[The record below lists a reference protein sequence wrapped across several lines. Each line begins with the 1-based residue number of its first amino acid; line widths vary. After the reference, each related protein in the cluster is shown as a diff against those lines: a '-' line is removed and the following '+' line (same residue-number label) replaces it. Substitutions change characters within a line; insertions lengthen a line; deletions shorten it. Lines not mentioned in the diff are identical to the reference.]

1 MNSTHIISQDVF
13 DKIRSRFTNL
23 EMGDEQGEVT
33 SDPKE
38 ARFFDFD
45 YVVEGNNLGRVSISI
60 NETGALK
67 LFYSQGILEST
78 DEFIHQLWYDF
89 LREMRMFAKRRLL
102 RFDTR
107 DITKSNL
114 NKDDFQYLANTG
126 SKDNNMNMSES
137 AKFEGSKMTSRR
149 VLEKAVLIAKHNT
162 PISDES
168 RGARSRKNN
177 IKALYIENAEGE
189 RYKFP
194 FIYIAGAKA
203 MQRHVAN
210 GGRPYDEVGNHIVK
224 MCENIAQ
231 LTAFKRHVGSHDG
244 MNQEVNEI
252 VEKSN
257 SKLIALR
264 RQMESICGQAGYE
277 NWTAGVGGMSP
288 MDGDGLE
295 MDQATMENYK
305 SKFTVSSFK
314 EDLAQFFPLIHSIMQ
329 EAGTVELEDFVNED
343 DNDDQCDVCENPVD
357 SCTCDDTKESI
368 NFSTFEQWIDRVA
381 EGRLEPDTIMD
392 LKDLLDSGL
401 TLDVDGQSAI
411 DALQGIGVHDE
422 ELENQLKLLSDPEQ
436 GGDPKNDPKDTILK
450 WLANDD
456 PEAAQELGYAGQK
469 EPSAAED
476 SMDGDDEEQE
486 IEKQATP
493 KEVAEMVFSMYNR
506 DHKEQGL
513 GPFPRGDEGVITHVT
528 KELGEKAGIMAK
540 KLVEYLSGGQENEGM
555 AGAAL
560 GGVAG
565 AVVTKS
571 PAGAMAGADVGSDI
585 QDRLR
590 EAVEDRT
597 SYQVARYMFDKGIRY
612 SPENEKHIIS
622 KMDDAMKKLGM
633 THKQIY
639 YNLSYEEDFIPDTLS
654 ELQGMESAI
663 DELATGNPAPG
674 VVEGPADEPVYPD
687 DNADDKQWDDLDEVM
702 RLAGIQ
708 QEGLKDVAKKVG
720 GAVKA
725 GAKAVGKAITGPD
738 DDELLTRLEKETGG
752 KRPNAY
758 NKPKNEDI
766 DLMLKL
772 AGMAK

>member
-23 EMGDEQGEVT
+23 EMGDESGEVT
-33 SDPKE
+33 TDPKE

-45 YVVEGNNLGRVSISI
+45 FVVEGNNLGRVSISI

-67 LFYSQGILEST
+67 LFYSQGILEDS
-78 DEFIHQLWYDF
+78 DNFIHQLWYDF

-114 NKDDFQYLANTG
+114 NKDDFQYLANPG
-126 SKDNNMNMSES
+126 SKDNNMNMNES

-149 VLEKAVLIAKHNT
+149 VLEKAVLIAKHHT

-231 LTAFKRHVGSHDG
+231 LTAFKRHINSDG

-257 SKLIALR
+257 AKLVALR

-277 NWTAGVGGMSP
+277 NWTSGAGELGP
-288 MDGDGLE
+288 ADDGLE
-295 MDQATMENYK
+295 LDQATMENYK

-314 EDLAQFFPLIHSIMQ
+314 EDLAQYFPLIHSIMQ
-329 EAGTVELEDFVNED
+329 EAGTVDLEDYVSED
-343 DNDDQCDVCENPVD
+343 DDTEYCDACDRPVEK
-357 SCTCDDTKESI
+357 CACDDTKESI
-368 NFSTFEQWIDRVA
+368 NFETFENWADRIA
-381 EGRLEPDTIMD
+381 EGLLGMD
-392 LKDLLDSGL
+392 QLGELDGLLKQGL
-401 TLDVDGQSAI
+401 TLDTDGTSAI
-411 DALQGIGVHDE
+411 EALQGIGIHNDD
-422 ELENQLKLLSDPEQ
+422 LEDALRGLAKANP
-436 GGDPKNDPKDTILK
+436 GADPKDTILA
-450 WLANDD
+450 WLAKDD
-456 PEAAQELGYAGQK
+456 PEAAKELGYQSDEPAPDAEEPAPEVGAEKMPAG
-469 EPSAAED
+469 ED
-476 SMDGDDEEQE
+476 AVDGDDEKQE
-486 IEKQATP
+486 IKKSATP
-493 KEVAEMVFSMYNR
+493 KEVAEMVFTMYNR
-506 DHKEQGL
+506 NHKEQGL
-513 GPFPRGDEGVITHVT
+513 GPFPRGEEGVITHVT
-528 KELGEKAGIMAK
+528 KELGEAAGKMAET
-540 KLVEYLSGGQENEGM
+540 LVDYLSPGYKKTEGM

-560 GGVAG
+560 GGLAG
-565 AVVTKS
+565 AVATKT
-571 PAGAMAGADVGSDI
+571 PAGAMAGADIGSDI
-585 QDRLR
+585 QDKLG

-633 THKQIY
+633 NHKQIY
-639 YNLSYEEDFIPDTLS
+639 HHLSYEEDFIPDTLS
-654 ELQGMESAI
+654 ELQGMESAL
-663 DELATGNPAPG
+663 DELATGNPAPE
-674 VVEGPADEPVYPD
+674 VT
-687 DNADDKQWDDLDEVM
+687 DDLDEVM
-702 RLAGIQ
+702 RLAGMQ
-708 QEGLKDVAKKVG
+708 QEGLKDIAKKVG

-738 DDELLTRLEKETGG
+738 DDELLSRLEKETGG

-758 NKPKNEDI
+758 NKPKNEDVDVI
-766 DLMLKL
+766 LKL

>member
-33 SDPKE
+33 TDPKE

-45 YVVEGNNLGRVSISI
+45 FVVEGNNLGRVSISI

-78 DEFIHQLWYDF
+78 DEFIHHLWYDF

-126 SKDNNMNMSES
+126 SKDNNMNMNES

-149 VLEKAVLIAKHNT
+149 VLEKAVLVAKHHT

-210 GGRPYDEVGNHIVK
+210 GGRPYDEIGQHIVE

-231 LTAFKRHVGSHDG
+231 LTAFKRHVGNHDG

-252 VEKSN
+252 IEKSN
-257 SKLIALR
+257 SKLIMLR

-277 NWTAGVGGMSP
+277 NWTAGVGNMSP
-288 MDGDGLE
+288 VGGDGLE

-314 EDLAQFFPLIHSIMQ
+314 EDLAQYFPLIHSIMQ
-329 EAGTVELEDFVNED
+329 EAGTVELEDVVSED
-343 DNDDQCDVCENPVD
+343 DDTDHCDVCDHPME
-357 SCTCDDTKESI
+357 SCTCDDAKESI
-368 NFSTFEQWIDRVA
+368 NFSTFEQWVDRVA

-392 LKDLLDSGL
+392 LKDLLDKGL

-422 ELENQLKLLSDPEQ
+422 ELENQLKMLADPDQ

-450 WLANDD
+450 WLASDD
-456 PEAAQELGYAGQK
+456 PEAAQELGYKDAGGE
-469 EPSAAED
+469 EPPADED
-476 SMDGDDEEQE
+476 SIDGDDEKQDMER
-486 IEKQATP
+486 QATP

-513 GPFPRGDEGVITHVT
+513 GPFPRGEEGVITHVT
-528 KELGEKAGIMAK
+528 KELGEKAGEMAK
-540 KLVEYLSGGQENEGM
+540 KLVEYLSGGHENEGM

-565 AVVTKS
+565 AIATKS
-571 PAGAMAGADVGSDI
+571 PAGAMAGANIGSDI
-585 QDRLR
+585 QDELG
-590 EAVEDRT
+590 ESVEDRT
-597 SYQVARYMFDKGIRY
+597 SYQVARYLFDKGERY

-633 THKQIY
+633 DHKQIRFH
-639 YNLSYEEDFIPDTLS
+639 LSYDEDFIPDTLS
-654 ELQGMESAI
+654 ELQHMESAV
-663 DELATGNPAPG
+663 DELAMGNP
-674 VVEGPADEPVYPD
+674 EPTTV
-687 DNADDKQWDDLDEVM
+687 DDLAEVM
-702 RLAGIQ
+702 RLAGVQ
-708 QEGLKDVAKKVG
+708 QEGIKDMAKKVG

-738 DDELLTRLEKETGG
+738 DDELLSRLEKETGG

>member
-23 EMGDEQGEVT
+23 EMGDESGEVT
-33 SDPKE
+33 TDPKE

-45 YVVEGNNLGRVSISI
+45 FVVEGNNLGRVSISI

-67 LFYSQGILEST
+67 LFYSQGILEDS
-78 DEFIHQLWYDF
+78 DNFIHQLWYDF

-114 NKDDFQYLANTG
+114 NKDDFQYLANPG
-126 SKDNNMNMSES
+126 SKDNNMNMNES

-149 VLEKAVLIAKHNT
+149 VLEKAVLIAKHHT

-231 LTAFKRHVGSHDG
+231 LTAFKRHINSDG

-252 VEKSN
+252 IEKSN
-257 SKLIALR
+257 AKLVALR

-277 NWTAGVGGMSP
+277 NWTSGAGELGPVG
-288 MDGDGLE
+288 GDGLE
-295 MDQATMENYK
+295 LDQATMENYK
-305 SKFTVSSFK
+305 SKFTVNSFK
-314 EDLAQFFPLIHSIMQ
+314 EDLAQYFPLIHSIMQ
-329 EAGTVELEDFVNED
+329 EAGTVDLEDYVSE
-343 DNDDQCDVCENPVD
+343 DNDTEYCDACDRPEEKCV
-357 SCTCDDTKESI
+357 CDDTKESI
-368 NFSTFEQWIDRVA
+368 NFETFENWADRIA
-381 EGRLEPDTIMD
+381 EGLLGMD
-392 LKDLLDSGL
+392 QLGELDGLLKQGL
-401 TLDVDGQSAI
+401 TLDTDGESAI
-411 DALQGIGVHDE
+411 QALQGIGIHNDD
-422 ELENQLKLLSDPEQ
+422 LEDALRGLAKANP
-436 GGDPKNDPKDTILK
+436 GADPKDTILA
-450 WLANDD
+450 WLAKDD
-456 PEAAQELGYAGQK
+456 PEAAKELGYQSDEPDLDAEEPDLDAEEPAPEVGAEKLPAG
-469 EPSAAED
+469 ED
-476 SMDGDDEEQE
+476 AVDGDDEKKE
-486 IEKQATP
+486 IKKSATP
-493 KEVAEMVFSMYNR
+493 REVAEMVFTMYNR
-506 DHKEQGL
+506 NHKEQGL
-513 GPFPRGDEGVITHVT
+513 GPFPKGEEGVITHVM
-528 KELGEKAGIMAK
+528 KELGEAAGKMAEE
-540 KLVEYLSGGQENEGM
+540 LVNYLSPGHKKTEGKL
-555 AGAAL
+555 GATL
-560 GGVAG
+560 GGLAG
-565 AVVTKS
+565 AVATKT
-571 PAGAMAGADVGSDI
+571 PAGAMAGADIGSDI
-585 QDRLR
+585 QDKLG

-633 THKQIY
+633 NHKQIY
-639 YNLSYEEDFIPDTLS
+639 HHLSYEEDFIPDTLS
-654 ELQGMESAI
+654 ELQGMESAL
-663 DELATGNPAPG
+663 DELATGNPAPE
-674 VVEGPADEPVYPD
+674 VT
-687 DNADDKQWDDLDEVM
+687 DDLDEVM
-702 RLAGIQ
+702 RLAGMQ

-738 DDELLTRLEKETGG
+738 DDELLSRLEKETGG

-758 NKPKNEDI
+758 NKPKNEDVDVI
-766 DLMLKL
+766 LKL

>member
-33 SDPKE
+33 TNPKE

-45 YVVEGNNLGRVSISI
+45 FVVEGNNLGRVSISI

-78 DEFIHQLWYDF
+78 DEFIHHLWYDF

-126 SKDNNMNMSES
+126 SKDNNMNMNES

-177 IKALYIENAEGE
+177 IKALYIENADGE

-194 FIYIAGAKA
+194 FIYVAGAKA

-210 GGRPYDEVGNHIVK
+210 GGRPYDEIGQHIVE

-231 LTAFKRHVGSHDG
+231 LTAFKRHVGNHDG

-252 VEKSN
+252 IEKSN
-257 SKLIALR
+257 SKLVMLR

-277 NWTAGVGGMSP
+277 NWTAGAGNMSP
-288 MDGDGLE
+288 VGGDGLE

-329 EAGTVELEDFVNED
+329 EAGTIELEDYVNESD
-343 DNDDQCDVCENPVD
+343 DDEYCDACDRPVE
-357 SCTCDDTKESI
+357 SCVCDDAKESI
-368 NFSTFEQWIDRVA
+368 NFSTFEQWVDRVA

-392 LKDLLDSGL
+392 LKDLLDKGL

-422 ELENQLKLLSDPEQ
+422 ELENQLKMLADPDQ

-450 WLANDD
+450 WLASDD
-456 PEAAQELGYAGQK
+456 PEAAQELGYSDAGQ
-469 EPSAAED
+469 EPPADED
-476 SMDGDDEEQE
+476 SIDGKDDKQE
-486 IEKQATP
+486 MEKQATP
-493 KEVAEMVFSMYNR
+493 KEIAEMVFSMYNKN
-506 DHKEQGL
+506 HKEEGV
-513 GPFPRGDEGVITHVT
+513 GPFPRGETGVITHVT
-528 KELGEKAGIMAK
+528 KELGEEAGEMAK
-540 KLVEYLSGGQENEGM
+540 KLVEYLSGGYQDEGM

-565 AVVTKS
+565 AVATRS
-571 PAGAMAGADVGSDI
+571 PAGAMAGADIGSNI
-585 QDRLR
+585 QDKLG
-590 EAVEDRT
+590 ESVEDRT
-597 SYQVARYMFDKGIRY
+597 SYQVARYLFDKGERY

-633 THKQIY
+633 DHKQIRFH
-639 YNLSYEEDFIPDTLS
+639 LSYDEDFIPDTLS
-654 ELQGMESAI
+654 ELQHMESAV
-663 DELATGNPAPG
+663 DELATGNPAPEM
-674 VVEGPADEPVYPD
+674 V
-687 DNADDKQWDDLDEVM
+687 DDLDEVM
-702 RLAGIQ
+702 RLAGVQ
-708 QEGLKDVAKKVG
+708 QEGIKDMAKKVG

-738 DDELLTRLEKETGG
+738 DDELLSRLEKETGG

>member
-1 MNSTHIISQDVF
+1 
-13 DKIRSRFTNL
+13 
-23 EMGDEQGEVT
+23 
-33 SDPKE
+33 
-38 ARFFDFD
+38 
-45 YVVEGNNLGRVSISI
+45 
-60 NETGALK
+60 
-67 LFYSQGILEST
+67 
-78 DEFIHQLWYDF
+78 
-89 LREMRMFAKRRLL
+89 
-102 RFDTR
+102 
-107 DITKSNL
+107 
-114 NKDDFQYLANTG
+114 
-126 SKDNNMNMSES
+126 
-137 AKFEGSKMTSRR
+137 
-149 VLEKAVLIAKHNT
+149 
-162 PISDES
+162 
-168 RGARSRKNN
+168 
-177 IKALYIENAEGE
+177 
-189 RYKFP
+189 
-194 FIYIAGAKA
+194 
-203 MQRHVAN
+203 
-210 GGRPYDEVGNHIVK
+210 
-224 MCENIAQ
+224 
-231 LTAFKRHVGSHDG
+231 
-244 MNQEVNEI
+244 
-252 VEKSN
+252 
-257 SKLIALR
+257 
-264 RQMESICGQAGYE
+264 
-277 NWTAGVGGMSP
+277 
-288 MDGDGLE
+288 
-295 MDQATMENYK
+295 MENYK

-329 EAGTVELEDFVNED
+329 EAGTIELEDFVNED
-343 DNDDQCDVCENPVD
+343 DKADDDHCDVCEKPVE

-368 NFSTFEQWIDRVA
+368 NFSTFEQWVDRVA

-436 GGDPKNDPKDTILK
+436 GGNPKNDPKDTILK
-450 WLANDD
+450 WLASDD
-456 PEAAQELGYAGQK
+456 PEAAQELGYKAAGGE
-469 EPSAAED
+469 EPPADED
-476 SMDGDDEEQE
+476 SIDGNDKKQDMER
-486 IEKQATP
+486 QATP

-528 KELGEKAGIMAK
+528 KELGEAAGQMAK
-540 KLVEYLSGGQENEGM
+540 KLVKYLSGGHENEGM

-571 PAGAMAGADVGSDI
+571 PAGAMAGADIGNDI
-585 QDRLR
+585 QDKLG

-633 THKQIY
+633 DHKQIRY
-639 YNLSYEEDFIPDTLS
+639 HLSYEEDFIPDTLS
-654 ELQGMESAI
+654 ELQGMESAV
-663 DELATGNPAPG
+663 DELSTGNPMPG
-674 VVEGPADEPVYPD
+674 VAEGPADEPVYPD

-702 RLAGIQ
+702 RLAGVQ
-708 QEGLKDVAKKVG
+708 QEGIKDIAKKVG

-738 DDELLTRLEKETGG
+738 DDELLSRLEKETGG

-766 DLMLKL
+766 NLMLKL

>member
-23 EMGDEQGEVT
+23 EMGDESGET
-33 SDPKE
+33 TTDPKE

-45 YVVEGNNLGRVSISI
+45 FVVEGNNLGRVSISI

-67 LFYSQGILEST
+67 LFYSQGILENT
-78 DEFIHQLWYDF
+78 DNLIHELWYDF

-114 NKDDFQYLANTG
+114 NKDDFQYLANPG

-149 VLEKAVLIAKHNT
+149 VLEKAVLIAKHHS

-177 IKALYIENAEGE
+177 IKALYIENSEGE

-210 GGRPYDEVGNHIVK
+210 GGRPYDEIGQHIVE

-257 SKLIALR
+257 AKLIALR
-264 RQMESICGQAGYE
+264 RQMESICGQGGYE
-277 NWTAGVGGMSP
+277 NWSGSAGNMSP
-288 MDGDGLE
+288 VGGDGLE

-329 EAGTVELEDFVNED
+329 EAGTVELDDFVNEGD
-343 DNDDQCDVCENPVD
+343 AVEDEQCDVCEKPVE

-368 NFSTFEQWIDRVA
+368 NFSTFEQWADRVI
-381 EGRLEPDTIMD
+381 EGRLGMD
-392 LKDLLDSGL
+392 QIGELDSLLQQGL
-401 TLDVDGQSAI
+401 TLDADGSSAVQ
-411 DALQGIGVHDE
+411 ALQGIGIHDE
-422 ELENQLKLLSDPEQ
+422 DLEDALYGLAKANP
-436 GGDPKNDPKDTILK
+436 GADPKDTILA
-450 WLANDD
+450 WLAKDD
-456 PEAAQELGYAGQK
+456 PEAAKELGYQGGK
-469 EPSAAED
+469 EEQPPAPEVGAEEQPPADED
-476 SMDGDDEEQE
+476 SVDGDDEKQDMER
-486 IEKQATP
+486 QATP

-513 GPFPRGDEGVITHVT
+513 GPFPRGEEGVITHVT
-528 KELGEKAGIMAK
+528 KELGEKAGSMAK
-540 KLVEYLSGGQENEGM
+540 KLVEYLSGGHENEGM

-565 AVVTKS
+565 AIATKS
-571 PAGAMAGADVGSDI
+571 PAGAMAGADIGSDI
-585 QDRLR
+585 QDQLG

-597 SYQVARYMFDKGIRY
+597 SYQVARYLFDKGERY

-633 THKQIY
+633 DHKQIRFH
-639 YNLSYEEDFIPDTLS
+639 LSYDEDFIPDTLS
-654 ELQGMESAI
+654 ELQHMESAV
-663 DELATGNPAPG
+663 DELAMGNP
-674 VVEGPADEPVYPD
+674 EPTTV
-687 DNADDKQWDDLDEVM
+687 DDLDEVM
-702 RLAGIQ
+702 RLAGVQ
-708 QEGLKDVAKKVG
+708 QEGIKDMAKKVG

-738 DDELLTRLEKETGG
+738 DDELLSRLEKETGG

-772 AGMAK
+772 AGLAK